1 MNIRQKTFVVFLFL
15 TLAGLPAIPAN
26 STFSGM
32 VRDYAAMR
40 LESLDM
46 SVHEQTLDAFYEHTT
61 DMGQLTLHPVVYSN
75 PNKALQLDLA
85 EAYFDFY
92 LDSADV
98 RVGKQKVI
106 WGEAEGAFI
115 TDLVSPRDMR
125 SFILADFSEIRKAVP
140 AIKVDYYAG
149 PYTMQGIWVT
159 HFIPT
164 SLPASNSMWAQ
175 SPTLPFPPAITS
187 VSFTDPAMPETT
199 LENSEIFLSLG
210 HFGNAVSW
218 KLNGGY
224 VFTDEPL
231 ASSVT
236 APDPAT
242 RVISQRYER
251 YSFIG
256 GSFNTALGG
265 LVLRGETALALD
277 KPMNS
282 LDTSKNPPITIEK
295 HTQVQALVGLDWN
308 MLGSQWSTQYLMVYT
323 HDHTAS
329 LVSQM
334 KPVKEFA
341 HTFTFRM
348 QDTFFDEQLTV
359 RLFTYIEVE
368 PLNALLRPSISYNFG
383 NGVLLEGGLDV
394 FLGDKDGTFGTYA
407 SNSLAWAA
415 LRWYF

>member
-1 MNIRQKTFVVFLFL
+1 
-15 TLAGLPAIPAN
+15 
-26 STFSGM
+26 
-32 VRDYAAMR
+32 
-40 LESLDM
+40 
-46 SVHEQTLDAFYEHTT
+46 
-61 DMGQLTLHPVVYSN
+61 MGRS
-75 PNKALQLDLA
+75 
-85 EAYFDFY
+85 
-92 LDSADV
+92 
-98 RVGKQKVI
+98 R
-106 WGEAEGAFI
+106 GAFI

-175 SPTLPFPPAITS
+175 SPAITS
-187 VSFTDPAMPETT
+187 VTFTTPSIPATT
-199 LENSEIFLSLG
+199 LENSEFFLSLG
-210 HFGNAVSW
+210 RFGNAVSW

-231 ASSVT
+231 ASWVT
-236 APDPAT
+236 APSSSAPE
-242 RVISQRYER
+242 ISQSYER
-251 YSFIG
+251 YGFIG

-323 HDHTAS
+323 YDHTAS